1 MKKQIIGM
9 LIYVVIIFGLIT
21 VTSCLVN
28 KLTTVDDTEH
38 LWIGKDGVQF
48 YE

>member
-1 MKKQIIGM
+1 MKKQILAM
-9 LIYVVIIFGLIT
+9 SIYIVIIFGLIT

-38 LWIGKDGVQF
+38 LWIGKDGVEF